1 MSTTHSTL
9 RLGLA
14 TAGVAAAIAATLTG
28 AGASTSAAEPSSY
41 STESVA
47 TPTRVETQ
55 RGLVLEG
62 TGSVGGQAVT
72 VYLNENSTYG
82 NSLQVVLGDPEDDQ
96 IGFLEQATPFV
107 TDGVLD
113 VVVDVAGT
121 PVRLSGTVTPTERT
135 KVVEPLQDGGEQLVT
150 RGTHTQLATAI
161 IASIGG
167 ASGELAAAPAFAFDL
182 EVRRV
187 ALYGG

>member
-1 MSTTHSTL
+1 MSTTF

-14 TAGVAAAIAATLTG
+14 TAGVAAALAATLSG
-28 AGASTSAAEPSSY
+28 AGISTAAAEPTSY
-41 STESVA
+41 SSENAA

-62 TGSVGGQAVT
+62 TGSVDGLAVT
-72 VYLNENSTYG
+72 VYVYENSTYG
-82 NSLQVVLGDPEDDQ
+82 NSLQVVLGDPEEDR
-96 IGFLEQATPFV
+96 IGFLEQAAPFV
-107 TDGVLD
+107 VDGALD

-121 PVRLSGTVTPTERT
+121 PVRLTGTVTPTDQT
-135 KVVEPLQDGGEQLVT
+135 KVVEPIQDGGEQLVT

-161 IASIGG
+161 VATIGE
-167 ASGELAAAPAFAFDL
+167 ASGDLAFAPAFAFDL